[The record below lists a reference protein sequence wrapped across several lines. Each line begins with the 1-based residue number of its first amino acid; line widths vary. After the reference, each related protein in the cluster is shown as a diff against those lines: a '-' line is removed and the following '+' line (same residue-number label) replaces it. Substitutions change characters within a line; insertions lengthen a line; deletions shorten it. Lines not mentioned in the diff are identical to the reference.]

1 MNKFISTILAVSI
14 LIITNSCRSQDE
26 DLVPN
31 QTENTEPS
39 IIKRST
45 DSIQVNTSNPEN
57 QLVEG
62 DPPPKTDINGENK
75 N

>member
-14 LIITNSCRSQDE
+14 LIITNSCRSQEE
-26 DLVPN
+26 DLIPN

-45 DSIQVNTSNPEN
+45 DSIQVNASNPEN

-62 DPPPKTDINGENK
+62 DPPPKNGHQW
-75 N
+75 